1 MLILVLGKGL
11 TVKII
16 NTEKLTPK
24 SLKPLEREWVYNG
37 LDCCVTYEILDEL
50 IPRLGPHTTKTYEFS
65 QELQGPVLDMR
76 LRGIKVDM
84 AARARAIEEY
94 YKIRDRVESNL
105 LRIASEGYGYS
116 GFEWQ
121 STACLRTLFYDIC
134 RIPEIRT
141 KEGRPTVNRDALE
154 KMEAYSIAQPIIAH
168 LTELRD
174 IKKRLEVLRT
184 EVDTDG
190 RIRTAYNIAGTTTG
204 RFSSSFSE
212 FGTGGNL
219 QNIEEFLRQ
228 IFIADDG
235 MKLANFDAEQG
246 ESRVVGAIE
255 WNLFHRGEYLDAC
268 ESSDLHTVV
277 SRMCEPDMPWTGNPR
292 MDREIADKEY
302 YRHHSLRK
310 LCKSIGH
317 GTNYLGKPETLNA
330 QYKIPIP
337 IIAKFQPRY
346 FKAFPGHHMW
356 HNWVDEQ
363 IKAHGRLVSLT
374 GRLRHFFGRRDD
386 EKVIRE
392 AVSYDPQGS
401 LSDIVKRGMISVWKA
416 DLSQLLME
424 NHDSIVIQYPEERE
438 DEIIPQVLEL
448 LKYPIKLQHGRTLMI
463 PYGCKTGWNWGEHSE
478 ANPDGLKSYKPGDK
492 RTRKPK
498 VHLLDRKLR

>member
-1 MLILVLGKGL
+1 M
-11 TVKII
+11 KII

-37 LDCCVTYEILDEL
+37 LDCCVTYEILDQL
-50 IPRLGPHTTKTYEFS
+50 IPQLTTQTTKTYEFS

-76 LRGIKVDM
+76 LRGVKVDM
-84 AARARAIEEY
+84 AGRARAIEEY
-94 YKIRDRVESNL
+94 YRIRDRVETNL

-134 RIPEIRT
+134 RIPEIKS
-141 KEGRPTVNRDALE
+141 KEGRPTVNREALE
-154 KMEAYSIAQPIIAH
+154 KMEAYSIAIPIIAH
-168 LTELRD
+168 LKELRD
-174 IKKRLEVLRT
+174 IKKRIDVLKT
-184 EVDTDG
+184 EVDADG

-235 MKLANFDAEQG
+235 MKMANFDAEQG

-255 WNLFHRGEYLDAC
+255 WNLFHRGAYLDAC
-268 ESSDLHTVV
+268 ESGDLHTYVA
-277 SRMCEPDMPWTGNPR
+277 RICWPELPWPNHLEGQRKLAEQP
-292 MDREIADKEY
+292 Y
-302 YRHHSLRK
+302 YRHHSYRHM
-310 LCKSIGH
+310 CKILGH
-317 GTNYLGKPETLNA
+317 GTNYGGKPQTLSA
-330 QYKIPIP
+330 QTKVASPIV
-337 IIAKFQPRY
+337 IDFQQKYSR
-346 FKAFPGHHMW
+346 AFPSHHMW
-356 HNWVDEQ
+356 QTWVEEQ
-363 IKAHGRLVSLT
+363 IKAHGKLTSLT

-386 EKVIRE
+386 DKVIRE
-392 AVSYDPQGS
+392 AIAYDPQGS
-401 LSDIVKRGMISVWKA
+401 LSDIVNHGMINVWKE
-416 DLSQLLME
+416 DISQLLMQ
-424 NHDSIVIQYPEERE
+424 NHDSIVIQYPQERE
-438 DEIIPQVLEL
+438 DEIVPQVLKL
-448 LKYPIKLQHGRTLMI
+448 LEHPIKLQHGRTLMI

-478 ANPDGLKSYKPGDK
+478 ANPDGLKKYKPDDQ
-492 RTRKPK
+492 RTRQPK